1 MKENEVSS
9 VLGDISSM
17 MLNLSGISQSIPGLH
32 NEACDTSLTKSKR
45 ESVLTNTSEDTCLLL
60 SGVSYNNKK
69 DIGGDSHE
77 AEVKL
82 TISYNSYK
90 VKKDYPSKRIHTR
103 CLKNTETL
111 RDNEIVFHCRNV

>member
-17 MLNLSGISQSIPGLH
+17 MLNLSGISQSSPGLH

-82 TISYNSYK
+82 SISYNSYK
-90 VKKDYPSKRIHTR
+90 VKKDYPSKRIHTS
-103 CLKNTETL
+103 LKNTETL